1 MRILETLRVRVPRGI
16 PFVSGSL
23 RTKEEEA
30 IEVARHQVTLPPP
43 PTAVA
48 NNIVY
53 PSIVGRRFGEIAVAL
68 SLLTQTQVHELLRVQ
83 SRQLARGER
92 KSIGDLAVEATMLR
106 REDVERV
113 LDEQKAVIH
122 VDARSCGSPEFLTW
136 MMDVRALV
144 SSASVVPVAAQQLQE
159 MKQEHSQLISRDSTD
174 QPNLKIARTLYENCA
189 RANATDLHLL
199 IHENHAEVQV
209 RINGDLWRV
218 DNTDMRMT
226 KAEGTQLAR
235 AMYIGAAKTNEG
247 SVVPNEFQD
256 AQIKGDWLP
265 GTGLSSIRIIRG
277 PAYPVDDGAGFL
289 IARLQ
294 STVLQTSDS
303 APKHNL
309 QLSVPARPE
318 GEVEFKGF
326 TDGQKEMLEQI
337 VRLPGG
343 IFISTGPVNTGKST
357 LLYWVMQ
364 RHAQLFPHKRQITFE
379 NPPEYPKPWALI
391 LDAKGHK
398 FAYLLEES
406 LRMDPDLL
414 QIGEWRNAEECLMTI
429 QASLAGRFCLTT
441 AHVEDPYET
450 FLRMETLDNDRLNKE
465 VICNDSIVRA
475 LMAQRLV
482 QQLCP
487 TCRQPLASSTGADRE
502 VPKYIRDALGSW
514 QGRSSGRLSEVCVRG
529 KGCPNCNHTGV
540 IGRLPVAEIIM
551 TSEELMDD
559 IKRKGAG
566 EARTNHRL
574 RPGSDRSMLAHA
586 VDRILAGQVDPI
598 DAHLAVGL
606 KQWREGA

>member
-1 MRILETLRVRVPRGI
+1 MRIPETFRLRVRSGI
-16 PFVSGSL
+16 PFLSGGPRADDS
-23 RTKEEEA
+23 EA
-30 IEVARHQVTLPPP
+30 NEVARHQVALPPP
-43 PTAVA
+43 PDAVA
-48 NNIVY
+48 KNIVY
-53 PSIVGRRFGEIAVAL
+53 PLTVGGRFGEIAVTL
-68 SLLTQTQVHELLRVQ
+68 GLLTQTQVNELLRVQ
-83 SRQLARGER
+83 GKQLAKGER
-92 KSIGDLAVEATMLR
+92 KSIGDLAIEATMLR
-106 REDVERV
+106 REDVDRV
-113 LDEQKAVIH
+113 LSEQRAVIY
-122 VDARSCGSPEFLTW
+122 VDARSRGAPEFLTW
-136 MMDVRALV
+136 MTDVRALV
-144 SSASVVPVAAQQLQE
+144 PSASVISAAAQQLQE
-159 MKQEHSQLISRDSTD
+159 MKQEHSQLISRDTTD
-174 QPNLKIARTLYENCA
+174 QPNLKIAHTLYENCA
-189 RANATDLHLL
+189 KANATDLHLL

-218 DNTDMRMT
+218 DNTEMRMT
-226 KAEGTQLAR
+226 KTEGTQLAR

-247 SVVPNEFQD
+247 SFVPSEFQD

-294 STVLQTSDS
+294 SSVLRHGDAAPEHSLHLS
-303 APKHNL
+303 A
-309 QLSVPARPE
+309 PARPE
-318 GEVEFKGF
+318 GAVEFKGF
-326 TDGQKEMLEQI
+326 TEGQKEMLEQI

-357 LLYWVMQ
+357 LLYWLMW

-414 QIGEWRNAEECLMTI
+414 LIGEWRNAEECLMTI

-450 FLRMETLDNDRLNKE
+450 FLRMETLDNERLNKE
-465 VICNDSIVRA
+465 VICNDSIVKA

-482 QQLCP
+482 QRLCP
-487 TCRQPLASSTGADRE
+487 ECKQPLASSNGTLHE
-502 VPKYIRDALGSW
+502 VPKYIREAIASW
-514 QGRSSGRLSEVCVRG
+514 QGHSSGQLSEVCVRG
-529 KGCPNCNHTGV
+529 KGCPACNHTGV
-540 IGRLPVAEIIM
+540 VGRLPVAEIIM
-551 TSEELMDD
+551 TSEALMDD
-559 IKRKGAG
+559 IKRKGTG
-566 EARTNHRL
+566 VARTNHRL

-586 VDRILAGQVDPI
+586 IDRVLAGEVDPI
-598 DAHLAVGL
+598 DAHVAVGL
-606 KQWREGA
+606 KQWRDGA